1 MSNVR
6 LSWRRRRACVGLHAQ
21 SAAPAAFPL
30 DARLAVAADADRLRG
45 DLGWEH
51 RVSREPL
58 QHLVPEVDG
67 HRGSTADRFRTDDC
81 RDPRFETHRPSNAE
95 RPRPAREGPVS
106 PSGRQRRGANAPR
119 RAGDVIRPP
128 PAGNRGLDPVRRLG
142 TAVAGEFPGPARG
155 LASTVREAET
165 GIRAGEKTTA
175 APARPDAGA
184 GIAAARWR
192 EPRPRPPRSEG
203 GRPPSAARLARS
215 ARRPGHRSRR

>member
-6 LSWRRRRACVGLHAQ
+6 LSWRRRRACGGLHAQ

-67 HRGSTADRFRTDDC
+67 HRSSTADRFRTDDC
-81 RDPRFETHRPSNAE
+81 RDLRFETHRPSNAE

-128 PAGNRGLDPVRRLG
+128 PAGDRGLDPVRRLG

-165 GIRAGEKTTA
+165 GIRVG
-175 APARPDAGA
+175 GQ
-184 GIAAARWR
+184 
-192 EPRPRPPRSEG
+192 PRPPLPGPTPVRGSRPRDGANRSPDHPGPKEAGRRLQRGSPDRPEG
-203 GRPPSAARLARS
+203 A
-215 ARRPGHRSRR
+215 GHRSRR